1 MNKKTFT
8 QKEIETLNAN
18 DYTAFVNE
26 RTIRFTLAFKLFAV
40 DEFRAGTKSTRIFE
54 KAGYDINILGTTRV
68 YAVIKR
74 IKKEMN
80 SPQGLRE
87 PNGQTKKRKAEQFAK
102 EQLAKKET
110 SDALDAL
117 QNKVVQLEA
126 EMDFLKDLMA
136 TRVAESR
143 RKT

>member
-1 MNKKTFT
+1 MNIKTFT

-74 IKKEMN
+74 IKQEMN

-87 PNGQTKKRKAEQFAK
+87 PNGQTKKREAEQVAK

-110 SDALDAL
+110 SDALGAL